1 MTPSPFDRAFDRPAF
16 SPTPRLPGRHNR
28 PGNAWHAFLRRC
40 AGSLL
45 AASLWATASA
55 QTAPQ
60 PAATATT
67 ATTTAAC
74 PEAPAH
80 SAQLHGLWQ
89 LSLWPERGSEAQ
101 PTSRGTLQFQPH
113 PEYPG
118 SVRGQIQRSE
128 AGHLLQAWVSGD
140 LLDGDFNLDE
150 SADAVDIDAI
160 WVGQASDCGH
170 TLRGTRLPAERL
182 QNEAEPLQFLMRK
195 QTPTR

>member
-1 MTPSPFDRAFDRPAF
+1 MTPRPA
-16 SPTPRLPGRHNR
+16 SL
-28 PGNAWHAFLRRC
+28 LRQC
-40 AGSLL
+40 AGHLL
-45 AASLWATASA
+45 TASLWATASA
-55 QTAPQ
+55 HAQTAPQ
-60 PAATATT
+60 PGATAPT
-67 ATTTAAC
+67 ATSTTDCPNAA
-74 PEAPAH
+74 AD
-80 SAQLHGLWQ
+80 STQLHGLWQ

-140 LLDGDFNLDE
+140 LLDGSFNLDE

-160 WVGQASDCGH
+160 WVGEPHDCGH